1 MLSKSKIKLINSLK
15 MGKYRRQHQLFV
27 AEGTTNVLDF
37 LHSGIETEA
46 LYATR
51 DWLKTNQSF
60 LNKIEITEV
69 ILKEMAKISALKNP
83 SEVLAVF
90 AIPEKNEADLNTMND
105 LVLMLDDIRDPGNL
119 GTIIRTADW
128 FGISHIICSEN
139 TVDAY
144 NPKVVQASM
153 GSLARVQVYYQDL
166 KKTLQA
172 KPDYLKVFGAVLE
185 GNDMVELAK
194 PNHGIILVGSEA
206 HGISKELLPLID
218 IKITIPKQVSIDV
231 PNSAESLNASI
242 ATAVICYEFRRK

>member
-1 MLSKSKIKLINSLK
+1 

-27 AEGTTNVLDF
+27 AEGTTNVVDYLQ
-37 LHSGIETEA
+37 SGIETEA

-51 DWLKTNQSF
+51 DWLKRHESILYEVNS
-60 LNKIEITEV
+60 TEV
-69 ILKEMAKISALKNP
+69 NLKELAKISALKNP

-90 AIPEKNEADLNTMND
+90 VMPKKNEVDLNTIND

-119 GTIIRTADW
+119 GTILRTADW

-153 GSLARVQVYYQDL
+153 GSLARVKVYYQDL
-166 KKTLQA
+166 KKTLEA

-194 PNHGIILVGSEA
+194 PNHGIILIGSEA

-218 IKITIPKQVSIDV
+218 IKITIPKQVSADLH
-231 PNSAESLNASI
+231 NSSESLNASI
-242 ATAVICYEFRRK
+242 AVAIICYEFRRK